1 MNHDPSV
8 LKAIFDTLEGTL
20 IREGDQHERAVPMG
34 DGLRVVARRAT
45 EDFRNADNDKYFR
58 QMVHVVFYAGMKA
71 ATVTKALDAID
82 KHFPS
87 YTVAAGYGASEIA
100 AIMNDTS
107 MIRNRR
113 KIEACIHNAKKFVE
127 ICSKRSFVEY
137 LGSFAS
143 DKSRWKAI
151 KEFKFMGK
159 ITSFHYLME
168 IGYPLLKPDR
178 VVSRIFSRLGLVNG
192 LPEPILH
199 PNPTKFSEDQLWQI
213 VEVGERIA
221 DATGHAIRYVD
232 LVFVTYGQVKGQDP
246 EGLSQG
252 ICLDNKP
259 KCYLCG
265 LRDECQYSPKTV
277 SPL

>member
-1 MNHDPSV
+1 MNHDRSV

-71 ATVTKALDAID
+71 ATVTKALDAGAID

-113 KIEACIHNAKKFVE
+113 KIEACMSQCQE
-127 ICSKRSFVEY
+127 ICRNLFET
-137 LGSFAS
+137 LFCRIPG
-143 DKSRWKAI
+143 
-151 KEFKFMGK
+151 
-159 ITSFHYLME
+159 
-168 IGYPLLKPDR
+168 LLR
-178 VVSRIFSRLGLVNG
+178 
-192 LPEPILH
+192 
-199 PNPTKFSEDQLWQI
+199 Q
-213 VEVGERIA
+213 
-221 DATGHAIRYVD
+221 
-232 LVFVTYGQVKGQDP
+232 
-246 EGLSQG
+246 
-252 ICLDNKP
+252 
-259 KCYLCG
+259 
-265 LRDECQYSPKTV
+265 
-277 SPL
+277 